1 MRNILVVL
9 LLMVL
14 LIAGCQTREKPVDG
28 EPQAK
33 APEQITEDSD
43 AAQQSEKTA
52 AEGAKETKPGQLT
65 EDRSAEQQP
74 GKTDDQKVTDTRKT
88 EGAKEP
94 EKIGDGE
101 MPMSALKIA
110 LDYVPLPDINP
121 EMVREKHL
129 EAGQAV
135 ASDGRVFRDT
145 PGYGK
150 ILKYQQS
157 PELILNEHGNYI
169 LMQRIGGQ
177 EEDWLFKCNP
187 AGDVILKQ
195 SARSLGWDDL
205 DQLQYH
211 QEMGIV
217 IGGRQTDGRSFLAC
231 LNQENLTP
239 RWIYPVWGVIDA
251 FYTNGQAVVAALE
264 NSTEQKIRVIK
275 LNSEG
280 QELWCSE
287 VPGRWPE
294 VSITELSDGRVIA
307 MRNNRGEKSGAVM
320 DSYAAADGAKT
331 VEILMDYYGELTPTD
346 DGGFILVG
354 YRPIKTVP
362 QPVMISAI
370 WFDYE
375 TVAAKYDKDF
385 KLEWRKTYDS
395 LKDTIGRDIIIPQ
408 PDGSIILT
416 LSDAPF

>member
-43 AAQQSEKTA
+43 ADRQPKKTGDETA
-52 AEGAKETKPGQLT
+52 ANSGKTEEKETEKSK
-65 EDRSAEQQP
+65 EEIP
-74 GKTDDQKVTDTRKT
+74 GKVLLDISV
-88 EGAKEP
+88 
-94 EKIGDGE
+94 
-101 MPMSALKIA
+101 
-110 LDYVPLPDINP
+110 DYVPLPDINP
-121 EMVREKHL
+121 EKVREKCL
-129 EAGQAV
+129 AADQRAV
-135 ASDGRVFRDT
+135 NGYIFTAADG
-145 PGYGK
+145 YEK
-150 ILKYQQS
+150 LLKYQQ
-157 PELILNEHGNYI
+157 PLKLAMDGDGNYI
-169 LMQRIGGQ
+169 VTQRRGQ
-177 EEDWLFKCNP
+177 KEEDWLIKCNP
-187 AGDVILKQ
+187 VGDVIIEQ
-195 SARSLGWDDL
+195 SGDSQGWEEI

-239 RWIYPVWGVIDA
+239 RWIYSVWGVVDA
-251 FYTNGQAVVAALE
+251 FYTTGQAVVAALE
-264 NSTEQKIRVIK
+264 NSAEQKIRVIK

-294 VSITELSDGRVIA
+294 VSVTELLDGRVIA
-307 MRNNRGEKSGAVM
+307 MRNNRGEKGGAVM
-320 DSYAAADGAKT
+320 DSYAVADGAKT
-331 VEILMDYYGELTPTD
+331 AEIPMDYYGELTPTD
-346 DGGFILVG
+346 DGGFILAG

-408 PDGSIILT
+408 PDGSVILT

>member
-9 LLMVL
+9 LIGVL
-14 LIAGCQTREKPVDG
+14 LLVNWKAAEKLTVSPV
-28 EPQAK
+28 EMTAL
-33 APEQITEDSD
+33 EQITEDSD
-43 AAQQSEKTA
+43 ANRQLKKTGDENA
-52 AEGAKETKPGQLT
+52 ANSGKTEEKETEKPK
-65 EDRSAEQQP
+65 EEIP
-74 GKTDDQKVTDTRKT
+74 GKVLLDISV
-88 EGAKEP
+88 
-94 EKIGDGE
+94 
-101 MPMSALKIA
+101 
-110 LDYVPLPDINP
+110 DYVPLPDINP
-121 EMVREKHL
+121 EKVKEKRL
-129 EAGQAV
+129 AANQWAV
-135 ASDGRVFRDT
+135 N
-145 PGYGK
+145 GYIFTAPHGYK
-150 ILKYQQS
+150 NLLKYQQ
-157 PELILNEHGNYI
+157 PLKMVMDGDGNYI
-169 LMQRIGGQ
+169 FTQRKEQ
-177 EEDWLFKCNP
+177 EERDWLIKCNP
-187 AGDVILKQ
+187 AGDVIIEQ
-195 SARSLGWDDL
+195 SGGSQGWDEI

-231 LNQENLTP
+231 LNQGNLTP
-239 RWIYPVWGVIDA
+239 HWIYPAGGAVDA
-251 FYTNGQAVVAALE
+251 FCTTGQAVVAALE
-264 NSTEQKIRVIK
+264 NSAEQKIRVIK
-275 LNSEG
+275 LNSKG

-294 VSITELSDGRVIA
+294 VSVTELSDGRVIA
-307 MRNNRGEKSGAVM
+307 MRNNRGEKGGAVM

-331 VEILMDYYGELTPTD
+331 AEMPMDYYGELTPTD

-362 QPVMISAI
+362 QPEVISAI

-408 PDGSIILT
+408 PDGSVVLT